1 MKANVPW
8 IYAIAL
14 AIVILAIVLGFIWLV
29 RSGILEG
36 FLPNLNFVLPI

>member
-1 MKANVPW
+1 MKATVPW
-8 IYAIAL
+8 VYAIAL
-14 AIVILAIVLGFIWLV
+14 GIVILAIILGFIWAV